1 MMKRE
6 KSDFSMQRVKTLF
19 KLDLK
24 SRFGSVNK
32 IGVKDRILQ
41 IGNYLFFVVVYAALI
56 LGIVYLSKLFIN
68 RAHLTIEFLTLATM
82 ISMILAAAVS
92 TGTIIKN
99 LYMNGDNEL
108 LLRFPVSGQEIL
120 LSKSIYCFL
129 HNLVV
134 CIAILFPF
142 YITFGVVT
150 KAPVGDYFSYIAVIF
165 FSSLLPYFVANVI
178 AVPVMKVMNL
188 VKNQFLLVLILT
200 IAAVCG
206 IFILYLS
213 ALGNI
218 VDYLMES
225 NKNIFSADVVERY
238 RVFAS
243 HAYPFNWYAY
253 LINGKRYAGISDV
266 QMGLSFLFV
275 FLLNVAFGVGAFFVT
290 SAAYYRTILYGIETE
305 KTSFKKKVKNNKR
318 NRFHAMIHKEF
329 YLILRSFNY
338 SFQYLAMACAAPFMV
353 FYCNKLAAS
362 MGTKSIGTSVMPGL
376 TLMIIIIFVTIIVS
390 FASTFISRE
399 GNCFYFTKIIPVS
412 YTKQILTKFFLYSIV
427 AIISV
432 ALCCAVPGGY
442 YTSAKGGNMLTA
454 VDVVAIFGIC
464 EMVVMALTCLSMWA
478 DLKMPTFNVSGDGEL
493 VKANK
498 NVALSMI
505 VGMIVAIVYG
515 LFAMVFSFLP
525 LKIGA
530 WTVVRLN
537 HVEDVY
543 SVLAIVSA
551 ILLAGSAALMFVNLE
566 KRYTKLNP

>member
-1 MMKRE
+1 MEKMKG
-6 KSDFSMQRVKTLF
+6 DFSMQRVRTLF
-19 KLDLK
+19 RLDLK

-32 IGVKDRILQ
+32 IGVKNRILQ
-41 IGNYLFFVVVYAALI
+41 VSNYLFFVVVYAALI
-56 LGIVYLSKLFIN
+56 FGIVYLSKLFIN
-68 RAHLTIEFLTLATM
+68 KAHLTIEFLTLVTM
-82 ISMILAAAVS
+82 GSMILAAVVS

-134 CIAILFPF
+134 CVAILLPF

-150 KAPVGDYFSYIAVIF
+150 NAPVGDYFSYIIVIL
-165 FSSLLPYFVANVI
+165 FSSLLPYFVANII

-188 VKNQFLLVLILT
+188 VKNQFLLILILT

-206 IFILYLS
+206 IFILYMS

-218 VDYLMES
+218 VDYLMET

-253 LINGKRYAGISDV
+253 LINGKKYANISDL
-266 QMGLSFLFV
+266 QMGLSFLYV
-275 FLLNVAFGVGAFFVT
+275 FIINVVFGVGAFFVT
-290 SAAYYRTILYGIETE
+290 VSAYYRTILYGIETE
-305 KTSFKKKVKNNKR
+305 KTSFKKKIKNHKR
-318 NRFHAMIHKEF
+318 PRFFAMLHKEF
-329 YLILRSFNY
+329 FLIFRSFNY
-338 SFQYLAMACAAPFMV
+338 SFQYFAMACAAPFMV
-353 FYCNKLAAS
+353 FYCNRLAAS
-362 MGTKSIGTSVMPGL
+362 MGTKSIGASIMPGL

-412 YTKQILTKFFLYSIV
+412 YTQQILTKFFLYSIV
-427 AIISV
+427 AIVSV

-442 YTSAKGGNMLTA
+442 YTSERGGHLLNA
-454 VDVVAIFGIC
+454 VDVAAIFGIC

-478 DLKMPTFNVSGDGEL
+478 DIKMPTFNVSGDGEL

-505 VGMIVAIVYG
+505 VGMVVAIVYG
-515 LFAMVFSFLP
+515 LFAMVFGFLP
-525 LKIGA
+525 LKLGE
-530 WTVVRLN
+530 WTIVRLN
-537 HVEDVY
+537 HIEDVY
-543 SVLAIVSA
+543 VVLTIVSA
-551 ILLAGSAALMFVNLE
+551 VLLAGSASLMFINLE
-566 KRYTKLNP
+566 KRYTKIIP

>member
-1 MMKRE
+1 MEKAKR
-6 KSDFSMQRVKTLF
+6 DFSMQSVRTLF

-32 IGVKDRILQ
+32 MGVKNRILQ
-41 IGNYLFFVVVYAALI
+41 VGNYLFFIVVYAALI

-68 RAHLTIEFLTLATM
+68 KAHLTIEFLTLATM
-82 ISMILAAAVS
+82 GSMVLATVVS

-120 LSKSIYCFL
+120 VSKWIYCFL

-134 CIAILFPF
+134 NVAILLPF
-142 YITFGVVT
+142 YITFGVT
-150 KAPVGDYFSYIAVIF
+150 TQAAAGDYFAYIAVIL
-165 FSSLLPYFVANVI
+165 FSSLLPFFVANVI

-188 VKNQFLLVLILT
+188 VKNQFLLILILT

-206 IFILYLS
+206 IFVLYLS

-238 RVFAS
+238 RTFAS

-253 LINGKRYAGISDV
+253 LINGKKYLGMSGGEMA
-266 QMGLSFLFV
+266 LNFLYI
-275 FLLNVAFGVGAFFVT
+275 FLVNAVFGVGAFFVT
-290 SAAYYRTILYGIETE
+290 TRAYYRTILYGIETE
-305 KTSFKKKVKNNKR
+305 KTSFKKKIKNHKR
-318 NRFHAMIHKEF
+318 NRFHAMLHKEF

-353 FYCNKLAAS
+353 FYCNRLAAS
-362 MGTKSIGTSVMPGL
+362 MGTKSIGASIMPGL

-412 YTKQILTKFFLYSIV
+412 YTQQVLTKFFLYSIV
-427 AIISV
+427 AVISV

-442 YTSAKGGNMLTA
+442 YTSAKGGNMLSA
-454 VDVVAIFGIC
+454 VDVVAMLGIC

-478 DLKMPTFNVSGDGEL
+478 DVKMPTFNVAGDGEL

-505 VGMIVAIVYG
+505 VGMVVAIAYG
-515 LFAMVFSFLP
+515 LFAMIFSFLP
-525 LKIGA
+525 LKIGN
-530 WTVVRLN
+530 WTIVRIN
-537 HVEDVY
+537 HIEDVY
-543 SVLAIVSA
+543 AVLTVVSA
-551 ILLAGSAALMFVNLE
+551 ILLAASASLMFVNLE
-566 KRYTKLNP
+566 KRYTKINP

>member
-1 MMKRE
+1 MKQT
-6 KSDFSMQRVKTLF
+6 KGDFSMQRVKTLF
-19 KLDLK
+19 RLDLK
-24 SRFGSVNK
+24 SRFGSVNR
-32 IGVKDRILQ
+32 IGVKNRILQ
-41 IGNYLFFVVVYAALI
+41 VGNYLFFAVVYAALI
-56 LGIVYLSKLFIN
+56 FGIVYLSKLFIN
-68 RAHLTIEFLTLATM
+68 KAHLTIEFLTLATM
-82 ISMILAAAVS
+82 GSMILAAVVS

-120 LSKSIYCFL
+120 ASKWVYCFL

-134 CIAILFPF
+134 NVAILLPF

-150 KAPVGDYFSYIAVIF
+150 KAPVGDYFSYIAVIL
-165 FSSLLPYFVANVI
+165 FSSLLPFFVANVI

-188 VKNQFLLVLILT
+188 VKNQFLLILILT

-206 IFILYLS
+206 IFILYMS

-238 RVFAS
+238 RAFAS

-253 LINGKRYAGISDV
+253 LINGKKYAGISDV
-266 QMGLSFLFV
+266 QMGLSFLYV
-275 FLLNVAFGVGAFFVT
+275 FLLNAAFGVGAFFVT
-290 SAAYYRTILYGIETE
+290 TRAYYRTILYGIETE
-305 KTSFKKKVKNNKR
+305 KTSFKKKVSNRKR
-318 NRFHAMIHKEF
+318 SPFHAMIHKEF
-329 YLILRSFNY
+329 FLILRSFNY

-353 FYCNKLAAS
+353 FYCNRLAAS
-362 MGTKSIGTSVMPGL
+362 MGTKSIGASIMPGL

-454 VDVVAIFGIC
+454 VDVAAIFGIC
-464 EMVVMALTCLSMWA
+464 EMVVMSLTCLSMWA
-478 DLKMPTFNVSGDGEL
+478 DIKMPTFNVSGDGEL

-505 VGMIVAIVYG
+505 VGMIVAIIYG

-525 LKIGA
+525 LKLGNWAI
-530 WTVVRLN
+530 VRLN

-543 SVLAIVSA
+543 VVLTILSA
-551 ILLAGSAALMFVNLE
+551 VLLAGSASLMFVNLE
-566 KRYTKLNP
+566 KRYTKIIP

>member
-1 MMKRE
+1 
-6 KSDFSMQRVKTLF
+6 MQRVRTLF
-19 KLDLK
+19 RLDLK
-24 SRFGSVNK
+24 SRFGSVNR
-32 IGVKDRILQ
+32 IGVKNRVLQ
-41 IGNYLFFVVVYAALI
+41 VSNYLFFAVVYAALI
-56 LGIVYLSKLFIN
+56 FGIVYLSKLFIN
-68 RAHLTIEFLTLATM
+68 KAHLTIEFLTLATM
-82 ISMILAAAVS
+82 GSMILAAVVS

-108 LLRFPVSGQEIL
+108 LLRFPVSGREIL

-142 YITFGVVT
+142 FITFGVVT

-188 VKNQFLLVLILT
+188 VKNQFLLILILT

-218 VDYLMES
+218 VDYMMES

-253 LINGKRYAGISDV
+253 LINGKRYANISDL
-266 QMGLSFLFV
+266 QMGLSFLYV
-275 FLLNVAFGVGAFFVT
+275 FIINAVFGVSAYFVT
-290 SAAYYRTILYGIETE
+290 TSAYYRTILYGIETE
-305 KTSFKKKVKNNKR
+305 KTSFKKKIKNNKR
-318 NRFHAMIHKEF
+318 NRFHAILHKEF
-329 YLILRSFNY
+329 FLIFRSFNY
-338 SFQYLAMACAAPFMV
+338 SFQYFAMACAAPFMV
-353 FYCNKLAAS
+353 FYCNRLAAS
-362 MGTKSIGTSVMPGL
+362 MGTKSIGASIMPGL

-412 YTKQILTKFFLYSIV
+412 YTKQVLTKFFMYSIV
-427 AIISV
+427 AIVSV

-442 YTSAKGGNMLTA
+442 YTSAKGGNMLKP
-454 VDVVAIFGIC
+454 VDVAAIFGIC
-464 EMVVMALTCLSMWA
+464 EMVVMSLTCLSMWA
-478 DLKMPTFNVSGDGEL
+478 DVKMPTFNVAGDGEL

-505 VGMIVAIVYG
+505 VGVVVAIVYG
-515 LFAMVFSFLP
+515 LFAMIFGFLP
-525 LKIGA
+525 LKLGN
-530 WTVVRLN
+530 WTIVRIN
-537 HVEDVY
+537 HIEDVY
-543 SVLAIVSA
+543 VVLTILSA
-551 ILLAGSAALMFVNLE
+551 ILLAASASLMFVNLE
-566 KRYTKLNP
+566 KRYSKINP